1 MKPQTSTSVIL
12 KSFSVTLFIITQMTA
27 PHFISL
33 VIPFKSV

>member
-12 KSFSVTLFIITQMTA
+12 KSFSVTLFITQMTA